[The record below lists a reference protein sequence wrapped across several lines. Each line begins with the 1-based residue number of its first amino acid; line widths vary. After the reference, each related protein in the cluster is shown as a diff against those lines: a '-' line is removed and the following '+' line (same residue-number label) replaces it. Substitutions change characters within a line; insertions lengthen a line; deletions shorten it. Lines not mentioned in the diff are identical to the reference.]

1 MSEIEP
7 MDFLDAS
14 DFPDGVIVDGRAFD
28 IEGNPEPLSIQ
39 PIPGRLGDRVE
50 TFLQGGEL
58 ITEEGRRQSAFIA
71 ACDMQARE
79 VSRDEAQAKIMNRLT
94 EGGENWEALTEHE
107 LEDIPRQVANAY
119 QQHRLPA
126 YRADE
131 VCSIKFG
138 PRFNIEKAGPTTLRV
153 TTKANGKTFT
163 DTINPARS
171 TDRERYQRKATERL
185 GDLELFEDLSTE
197 LMRIASGEAS
207 VESNENE
214 EDDDIPSELEGDSQ
228 MNDSNS
234 VRPDQFCAFN
244 GDAVVFGLTI
254 EERHRIDGETF
265 IGTNTYS
272 RQWPGGEIFRETSP
286 ETVEVGGVPYH
297 FNPRP
302 PEPARADQ
310 REGVTTWSMED
321 KNKWLSREL
330 KPVDVPG
337 LFAEINQAIDRF
349 VEFAPGMDEGHKQL
363 MSVFCFYTFCYQ
375 RFPVAPYLCFTG
387 GKGSGKTTA
396 VSVLKQLVFNPIPVS
411 AASEAYI
418 FRRLDKMG
426 GCLLYDEAEDLSRAY
441 RESTDLWK
449 MLLSG
454 TKPGSPVGRCV
465 GDDHR
470 TKAFH
475 VFGPKALASIKMIP
489 DTLLS
494 RCISTEMLRCDNQSE
509 KADGKPDA
517 VEHQEFW
524 QSLRDRLYRVWL
536 DHGHVLRVLPT
547 AEQVSPPK
555 LQAREREVW
564 LPLFQMA
571 KSLEGLGVGG
581 GLLQSL
587 QQYACDPERVS
598 DEATGDGL
606 EEYEYQVLKAFAD
619 LHPGGYEVTEA
630 FPTPPEVLARVQD
643 NNPGQ
648 YGILKV
654 KTVAMTLS
662 RYHIKSHRLNKK
674 RIRHCTIEHLNSLEQ
689 RYDVKLTWTPSEK
702 PDEPVT
708 SGNKAQ
714 RNGVYP
720 GKNPQ
725 KASDGLNNGDPP
737 TPVTGDGSQNSGDG
751 SPDRSDQEPS
761 PPKPL
766 ENKAETPDVVGRDGC
781 AMSSEG
787 STPGL
792 SEDERRALLVEKEK
806 RHHD

>member
-1 MSEIEP
+1 MNEIDP
-7 MDFLDAS
+7 QDFVDAS
-14 DFPDGVIVDGRAFD
+14 DFPDGAISDGRYHD
-28 IEGNPEPLSIQ
+28 QHGNPEPLSIQ
-39 PIPGRLGDRVE
+39 PIPGKLGDRVE
-50 TFLQGGEL
+50 TFLQGGNL

-79 VSRDEAQAKIMNRLT
+79 VSREEAEAQIMDRLS
-94 EGGENWEALTEHE
+94 EGGENWQALSERE

-119 QQHRLPA
+119 QQPRLPA

-138 PRFNIEKAGPTTLRV
+138 PRFNIDRAGPTTVRV
-153 TTKANGKTFT
+153 TTKANGEAFV

-171 TDRERYQRKATERL
+171 TDRERYQKKASKAL

-197 LMRIASGEAS
+197 LMKIASGE
-207 VESNENE
+207 VRIESDEE
-214 EDDDIPSELEGDSQ
+214 EDDDIPSELKRDSEE
-228 MNDSNS
+228 NDSNNI
-234 VRPDQFCAFN
+234 RPDQFCAIN
-244 GDAVVFGLTI
+244 GEAIAFGIST
-254 EERHRIDGETF
+254 EERHRIDGEVF
-265 IGTNTYS
+265 IGSNTYG
-272 RQWPGGEIFRETSP
+272 RQWPEGEAFSMTSP
-286 ETVEVGGVPYH
+286 EAIEVGDVPFY
-297 FNPRP
+297 FAPKP
-302 PEPARADQ
+302 AEPARAEQ
-310 REGVTTWSMED
+310 REGITTWSMDD
-321 KNKWLSREL
+321 KHQWLEGEL
-330 KPVDVPG
+330 RPVDVPG
-337 LFAEINQAIDRF
+337 LFAEIYQAIDRF

-363 MSVFCFYTFCYQ
+363 MTVFCFYTYCYH

-426 GCLLYDEAEDLSRAY
+426 GCLLYDEAEDLTRAFK
-441 RESTDLWK
+441 ESTDLWK

-494 RCISTEMLRCDNQSE
+494 RCISTEMLRCDNKSE

-517 VEHQEFW
+517 VEHQDFW

-536 DHGHVLRVLPT
+536 DHGHSLRVLPT
-547 AEQVSPPK
+547 AEQVSPPS

-571 KSLEGLGVGG
+571 EILEGLGVGG

-587 QQYACDPERVS
+587 KDYACNPERVS
-598 DEATGDGL
+598 DEATAEGL
-606 EEYEYQVLKAFAD
+606 EEYEYQILKAFAD
-619 LHPGGYEVTEA
+619 LHPGSYDITEA
-630 FPTPPEVLARVQD
+630 FPTPPEVLARIQE

-662 RYHIKSHRLNKK
+662 RYHIKTHRLNKK
-674 RIRHCTIEHLNSLEQ
+674 RIRHCTIEHLNALEQ
-689 RYDVKLTWTPSEK
+689 RYDVKLTETPSEK

-708 SGNKAQ
+708 SSNKAQ

-720 GKNPQ
+720 EENTQ
-725 KASDGLNNGDPP
+725 KAPDGLSDNNPSSIP
-737 TPVTGDGSQNSGDG
+737 TNDGLQKEPDG
-751 SPDRSDQEPS
+751 LPERSDQETS

-766 ENKAETPDVVGRDGC
+766 ENKAETPPLVGRDGC
-781 AMSSEG
+781 AASSER
-787 STPGL
+787 STTGL
-792 SEDERRALLVEKEK
+792 SHEARRARLMEKEA
-806 RHHD
+806 RRND